1 MSKKQM
7 LNLNSNHKVDYS
19 FIEQDS
25 VIEVFTR
32 NLSPDQYKNEEVLKK
47 ICCDK
52 VKSLNLNKEEKVH
65 LIYSGLA
72 VVLTAFINALQ
83 SYGYKVIVMFEDKD
97 NGGYYS
103 LEVNKLCGQ

>member
-1 MSKKQM
+1 MSKKQV

-19 FIEQDS
+19 FIEQNS

-32 NLSPDQYKNEEVLKK
+32 NLLPDQYKDEEVLKK

-52 VKSLNLNKEEKVH
+52 VKNLNLNKEEKVY

-72 VVLTAFINALQ
+72 VVLTAFINTLQ
-83 SYGYKVIVMFEDKD
+83 HYGYKVIALFEDKD